1 MIKALKYGLVL
12 KKVHRLVKFNQ
23 KSWLKSYNDLNT
35 KLRKNAKNDFEE
47 DFFKLM
53 NNAVFEKTIENV
65 RKHRCMKLLTTET
78 RINYLLSEPD
88 NHVINI
94 FYENWLAIEMKRKQI
109 LMKKTCLV
117 KYITIRNQ

>member
-23 KSWLKSYNDLNT
+23 KSWLKSYSDLNT

-78 RINYLLSEPD
+78 RSNYLVSEP
-88 NHVINI
+88 NHHVINI